1 MTETQVRECAAILD
15 DAFERIR
22 QVLKDDPDQKERR

>member
-1 MTETQVRECAAILD
+1 VRECAAILD

-22 QVLKDDPDQKERR
+22 QVLKDDPDQKERS